1 MLKNIFPFYK
11 NQMSNWNFFL
21 TKENKKISYTP
32 GLTNWHSVKEFGVKN
47 IIKYLLD
54 NFKKKELL
62 KYSILDVGCNDG
74 YFTER
79 LARLKFKKTIGA
91 EPRQEVI
98 LKGKKIRDFYKIET
112 LASYKKLSIDQLA
125 RFKSFFDI
133 TVCSGVLHH
142 TDNYFSN
149 LKKILSV
156 TKKILILEGEFIPEK
171 LIKNKVFLKQAQLK
185 DLIYHRKEN
194 KNLYGIT
201 IEKLETPYNDG
212 STIKSGLVQIVSISS
227 IKVYAKILGYD
238 VLIYRKKSFGG
249 NLKTFR
255 AIIILSKSK
264 KKMINKNLMIDEN
277 LQNEIFFLK
286 TALPFNLIKNANT
299 KTKNKKFKKIL
310 ELIKIAPHDKTL
322 LEKAKY
328 ELFYKN
334 NKKIAYSLLL
344 NILNKRDIAHR
355 NIDKSESDWFS
366 QYRALYLLY
375 VLDIKNRKKAKFWKD
390 LLIQSNFYF
399 PRQLFDLKIIK
410 KNFKVF

>member
-1 MLKNIFPFYK
+1 MLKNSFPFYK

-21 TKENKKISYTP
+21 KKENKKISYTP

-54 NFKKKELL
+54 NFRKKELL

-156 TKKILILEGEFIPEK
+156 TKKLLILEGEFIPEK
-171 LIKNKVFLKQAQLK
+171 LINNKAFLKQAQLK

-212 STIKSGLVQIVSISS
+212 STIKSGFVQIVSISS

-264 KKMINKNLMIDEN
+264 KKMIDEN
-277 LQNEIFFLK
+277 FQNEIFFLK
-286 TALPFNLIKNANT
+286 TVLPGNLIKNLNK

-310 ELIKIAPHDKTL
+310 ELIKIAPHDKIL

-375 VLDIKNRKKAKFWKD
+375 FLDIKNRKKAKFWKD
-390 LLIQSNFYF
+390 LLIESNFYF